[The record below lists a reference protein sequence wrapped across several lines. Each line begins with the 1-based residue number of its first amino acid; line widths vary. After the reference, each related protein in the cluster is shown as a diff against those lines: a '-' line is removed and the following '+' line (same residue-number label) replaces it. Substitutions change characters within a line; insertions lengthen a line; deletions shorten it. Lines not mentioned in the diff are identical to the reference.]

1 MSIVKALTANK
12 RINEPYLKAC
22 VALWLGER
30 GAKEIQ
36 VSVDGAEPD
45 PDEFRRT
52 LEEAGYTR
60 EPRKGSSV
68 EWTGTYRNDQGI
80 EITTISMPGLD
91 IEATFPDGTR
101 FLAEAKGE
109 PTPKGVKAGTDL
121 TALYTCLGQL
131 IFCLQEPLPDE
142 RALCLPATERME
154 SYVSKMLRNP
164 LINQLGISIVL
175 VNSEGKVLPQN
186 K

>member
-1 MSIVKALTANK
+1 MTK
-12 RINEPYLKAC
+12 RIKEPFLKAC

-52 LEEAGYTR
+52 LEEAGFTK
-60 EPRKGSSV
+60 EPRKGSTV
-68 EWTGTYRNDQGI
+68 QWTGTYRNDQGI
-80 EITTISMPGLD
+80 EITTVSMPGLD
-91 IEATFPDGTR
+91 IEATFPDGKR
-101 FLAEAKGE
+101 FVAEAKGE
-109 PTPKGVKAGTDL
+109 PTPKGVKAGSDL

-131 IFCLQEPLPDE
+131 VFCLREPLPDE
-142 RALCLPATERME
+142 MVLCLPATERME
-154 SYVSKMLRNP
+154 GYVRKMLNNP
-164 LINQLGISIVL
+164 LIKQLGIGIVL
-175 VNSEGKVLPQN
+175 VSSEGKVLSQS

>member
-1 MSIVKALTANK
+1 MGVLINTK
-12 RINEPYLKAC
+12 RIKEPFLKAC

-30 GAKEIQ
+30 GGKEIQ

-68 EWTGTYRNDQGI
+68 DWTGIYRNDQGI

-91 IEATFPDGTR
+91 IEATFPDGRR

-109 PTPKGVKAGTDL
+109 PTPKGFKAGTDL

-131 IFCLQEPLPDE
+131 IFCLQDPLPEE
-142 RALCLPATERME
+142 RALCLPVTDRIVGYVHRMLE
-154 SYVSKMLRNP
+154 NP
-164 LINQLGISIVL
+164 MVINLGIDFVL
-175 VNSEGKVLPQN
+175 VDHEGNIDHKKSN
-186 K
+186 R

>member
-1 MSIVKALTANK
+1 MEKTPTVNK
-12 RINEPYLKAC
+12 RIKEPFLKAC

-45 PDEFRRT
+45 PDEFRRI

-68 EWTGTYRNDQGI
+68 EWTGTYRNERGI

-91 IEATFPDGTR
+91 IEATFPDGRR

-121 TALYTCLGQL
+121 TVLYTCLGQL

-142 RALCLPATERME
+142 RALCLPATEKME
-154 SYVSKMLRNP
+154 GYVRKMLSNP
-164 LINQLGISIVL
+164 LIKQLGIGIVL
-175 VNSEGKVLPQN
+175 VNSAGEVLTQTN
-186 K
+186 